1 MWVEGGGGGAG
12 ETDAIRPERRR
23 RRARRARAGAAKP
36 LCLKVA
42 GNLRPSPS
50 SEIRQATP
58 SFPAQPSL
66 TEATFSQQRQPD
78 LDTKDITLLEENPKR
93 QTP

>member
-1 MWVEGGGGGAG
+1 MGGGGGGGAG
-12 ETDAIRPERRR
+12 ETDAIRPERR

-42 GNLRPSPS
+42 GNLRPSSS

-78 LDTKDITLLEENPKR
+78 LDTKDITLLEENPKGR
-93 QTP
+93 TP